1 MIEIEIGDVLS
12 IMTMK
17 KIKKKGKEERGKRK
31 DLGLNPSIRDG
42 ERAALVD
49 ETVEVLSYV
58 RCLLWRH
65 LRIYLPK
72 ILPPFSREMPH
83 QTTTHH
89 IHQATTTT
97 TSGSPTPTKQS
108 ADEPHLYSDHSATV
122 SFYFS
127 TLGLGPHL
135 RLRAATLSIYLGF

>member
-1 MIEIEIGDVLS
+1 
-12 IMTMK
+12 MK
-17 KIKKKGKEERGKRK
+17 KNKKGKEERGKRK

-89 IHQATTTT
+89 IHHATTT
-97 TSGSPTPTKQS
+97 SSSPTKHS
-108 ADEPHLYSDHSATV
+108 AEEPHLYSTPPPLL
-122 SFYFS
+122 S
-127 TLGLGPHL
+127 TSPTLDSGSPHL
-135 RLRAATLSIYLGF
+135 RLRAARLNIF

>member
-1 MIEIEIGDVLS
+1 M
-12 IMTMK
+12 
-17 KIKKKGKEERGKRK
+17 
-31 DLGLNPSIRDG
+31 
-42 ERAALVD
+42 VD

-135 RLRAATLSIYLGF
+135 RLRAATLSIYLNREVLGL

>member
-1 MIEIEIGDVLS
+1 
-12 IMTMK
+12 MTMK
-17 KIKKKGKEERGKRK
+17 KIKKREKRKEEKRK

-89 IHQATTTT
+89 IHQPTTTTTT
-97 TSGSPTPTKQS
+97 TSSSPTPTKQS

-127 TLGLGPHL
+127 TLALGPHL
-135 RLRAATLSIYLGF
+135 RLRAARLSIYLGF

>member
-1 MIEIEIGDVLS
+1 
-12 IMTMK
+12 MK
-17 KIKKKGKEERGKRK
+17 KIKREKRKEERGKRK

-42 ERAALVD
+42 ERAALID

-83 QTTTHH
+83 QTITHH

-97 TSGSPTPTKQS
+97 TSSSPTPTKHS
-108 ADEPHLYSDHSATV
+108 AEEPHLYSTPPPLL
-122 SFYFS
+122 S
-127 TLGLGPHL
+127 TSPTLDSGSPHL
-135 RLRAATLSIYLGF
+135 RLRAARLYIF